1 MLLAAAR
8 SRFTAGRFRAV
19 VFVLVLDGVIRVA
32 GTLLG
37 RGDRSCRGWTAVGRY
52 GCRLGRGRR
61 WMDRAVEGRIGP
73 LELLVLREL
82 RQVLDVR
89 VELQRDVLLLAKL
102 FKGQVQGDLWG
113 WLPPVSFET
122 VLLFERRVWPLLL
135 LLLGGQFEALR
146 P

>member
-32 GTLLG
+32 GTLVG
-37 RGDRSCRGWTAVGRY
+37 WGDRRCRGWTAVGGGRY
-52 GCRLGRGRR
+52 GGRLGRGRR

-102 FKGQVQGDLWG
+102 FKGQVQGDLERG
-113 WLPPVSFET
+113 VDQ
-122 VLLFERRVWPLLL
+122 LLKGTIRRGL
-135 LLLGGQFEALR
+135 
-146 P
+146 